1 MDENNK
7 FLWPGFGDNIRVLDW
22 ILRRTNNED
31 IAVESPVGLLPKE
44 GSINLQ
50 GLVVDW
56 NKLMSIPHD
65 YWANDIDET
74 LKWLDDQLGDDLPK
88 EMRDQIAEQKQRLS
102 KTN

>member
-1 MDENNK
+1 LDENNK

>member
-1 MDENNK
+1 
-7 FLWPGFGDNIRVLDW
+7 
-22 ILRRTNNED
+22 
-31 IAVESPVGLLPKE
+31 
-44 GSINLQ
+44 
-50 GLVVDW
+50 
-56 NKLMSIPHD
+56 MSIPHD